1 MFASR
6 ATHRPNPLGLSKV
19 ELRQVEYI
27 NGNVFLHLGAVD
39 LVDGTP
45 IFDIKPYIA
54 YADSEPNAQSS
65 FAQEKPPVKLTVEF
79 TEQAKSAVKKREEK
93 RPHLS
98 RFIRQVLEQDPRPAY
113 QQGKQSD
120 RIYGMS
126 LYEFNVKWR
135 IKAGTVNCV
144 EVIEIEKDK

>member
-1 MFASR
+1 MATHRTPSSVGGNQRIGVFASR

-19 ELRQVEYI
+19 ELRQVECI
-27 NGNVFLHLGAVD
+27 NGNIFLHLGAVD

-79 TEQAKSAVKKREEK
+79 TEQAKSAVKTRRKTTALKSFYSPSARA
-93 RPHLS
+93 RSSPSLS
-98 RFIRQVLEQDPRPAY
+98 TR
-113 QQGKQSD
+113 
-120 RIYGMS
+120 
-126 LYEFNVKWR
+126 
-135 IKAGTVNCV
+135 
-144 EVIEIEKDK
+144 

>member
-1 MFASR
+1 MDLFSLFQTQIPTTANKLLIAFSG
-6 ATHRPNPLGLSKV
+6 GL
-19 ELRQVEYI
+19 
-27 NGNVFLHLGAVD
+27 
-39 LVDGTP
+39 
-45 IFDIKPYIA
+45 
-54 YADSEPNAQSS
+54 DSTALLS
-65 FAQEKPPVKLTVEF
+65 L
-79 TEQAKSAVKKREEK
+79 VKKLREK

-113 QQGKQSD
+113 QQGKPSN

>member
-1 MFASR
+1 M
-6 ATHRPNPLGLSKV
+6 
-19 ELRQVEYI
+19 
-27 NGNVFLHLGAVD
+27 
-39 LVDGTP
+39 
-45 IFDIKPYIA
+45 
-54 YADSEPNAQSS
+54 
-65 FAQEKPPVKLTVEF
+65 
-79 TEQAKSAVKKREEK
+79 
-93 RPHLS
+93 
-98 RFIRQVLEQDPRPAY
+98 LEQDTRPAY